1 MEYQVT
7 AIRRRPQSL
16 EQLSGQVFVQQTLH
30 NAITS
35 GHIAHAYL
43 FSGPR
48 GVGKTSAARILARS
62 VNCER
67 GPTSQPCGRCS
78 SCLDILGGKAID
90 VIEIDGA
97 SHTGVDDIREIKDE
111 VLYAPGS
118 ARYKVFIIDEVH
130 MLSNSAFNALLK
142 TIEEPP
148 EYIIFIFAT
157 TEIHKVP
164 LTVRS
169 RCQHYHFHLVSL
181 EQIQQNLAA
190 ACEETG
196 RKYRNEA
203 LLWIARE
210 AKGSMRDAY
219 TLFDQVASF
228 CGEEALTLELIQQ
241 KMGLIAAEQMSQLLD
256 ALIERNMKAAIGL
269 YQSALQSGSS
279 LEQMLVDLCEYF
291 RALLLLQSGLSE
303 RQLLLLLPYP
313 SAYYSKMAQQSW
325 NREQLCHILE
335 RSFALY
341 RNLRYSINEHFELEL
356 LLFEIAELKNYHS
369 GAYQLNR
376 LEELVGQL
384 QNGLPAAFFSQ
395 NNGQCHAGDA
405 ALIASRESAEYAG
418 EAKKVQDKE
427 RNKAEQAAAE
437 IDETEAFAKKKTTV
451 PVACWSRQKSPNIHR
466 MLKTFL
472 PVPRI
477 LLLLRLS
484 IAGCGRI

>member
-7 AIRRRPQSL
+7 AIRRRPQNL

-62 VNCER
+62 LNCEG
-67 GPTSQPCGRCS
+67 GPTSQPCGQCS
-78 SCLDILGGKAID
+78 SCLDILGSKAMD

-97 SHTGVDDIREIKDE
+97 SHTSVDDIREIKDE

-118 ARYKVFIIDEVH
+118 SRYKVFIIDEVH

-190 ACEETG
+190 ACAETG
-196 RKYRNEA
+196 QKYRDEA
-203 LLWIARE
+203 LVWIARE

-219 TLFDQVASF
+219 TLFDQVTSF
-228 CGEEALTLELIQQ
+228 CGKKTLTLELIQQ
-241 KMGLIAAEQMSQLLD
+241 KMGLIAADQLNQLVD
-256 ALIERNMKAAIGL
+256 ALTDKDMKQAIEL
-269 YQSALQSGSS
+269 YQGALQSGSS
-279 LEQMLVDLCEYF
+279 LEQILVDLCEYL
-291 RALLLLQSGLSE
+291 RALLLLQSELNE

-313 SAYYSKMAQQSW
+313 PNYYSTKARQSW

-335 RSFALY
+335 RCFALY
-341 RNLRYSINEHFELEL
+341 RDLRYSINEHFEFEL
-356 LLFEIAELKNYHS
+356 LLFEIAALTDYHTS
-369 GAYQLNR
+369 AYQLGR
-376 LEELVGQL
+376 LEQLTTQL
-384 QNGLPAAFFSQ
+384 QNGLPDYGKFQEQALNREDADLSD
-395 NNGQCHAGDA
+395 GEAGD
-405 ALIASRESAEYAG
+405 I
-418 EAKKVQDKE
+418 
-427 RNKAEQAAAE
+427 NKAEETTKIAASAE
-437 IDETEAFAKKKTTV
+437 IHKTEEIAKKKTALLA
-451 PVACWSRQKSPNIHR
+451 AC
-466 MLKTFL
+466 
-472 PVPRI
+472 
-477 LLLLRLS
+477 
-484 IAGCGRI
+484 